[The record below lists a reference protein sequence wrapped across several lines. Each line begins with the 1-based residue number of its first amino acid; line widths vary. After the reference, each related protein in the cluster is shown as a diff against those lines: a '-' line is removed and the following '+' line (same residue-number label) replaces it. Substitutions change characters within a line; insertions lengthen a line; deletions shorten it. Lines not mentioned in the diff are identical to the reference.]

1 MLESVNTSTN
11 INSPSS
17 FCFYKLLDILPDHA
31 CLKVYGVSGLFE
43 TKGCLT
49 GRVRDDGH
57 GEPLPLDLVDC
68 EADPININF
77 IPFHK
82 NLLFTEAFLNMIT
95 YRRPSSSL
103 PGNS

>member
-17 FCFYKLLDILPDHA
+17 FCFYKLLDILPDHV

-68 EADPININF
+68 EADPVNGNG
-77 IPFHK
+77 
-82 NLLFTEAFLNMIT
+82 AFVDQVSQDLRG
-95 YRRPSSSL
+95 RRKGEERCLSGSFY
-103 PGNS
+103 